1 MIFDGGL
8 LIDNPKWIKEIKT
21 REERERTGKIDLAIE
36 KYGSEKV
43 KAATEAVTMTDID
56 SALSVFEEAG
66 MPEYKEV
73 IEYIYLL

>member
-43 KAATEAVTMTDID
+43 KAATEAGNNDRH
-56 SALSVFEEAG
+56 
-66 MPEYKEV
+66 
-73 IEYIYLL
+73 